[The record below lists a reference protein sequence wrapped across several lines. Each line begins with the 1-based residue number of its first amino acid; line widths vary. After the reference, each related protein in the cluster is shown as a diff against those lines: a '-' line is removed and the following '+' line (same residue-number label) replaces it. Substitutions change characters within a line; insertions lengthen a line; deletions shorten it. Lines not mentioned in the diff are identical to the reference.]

1 MVTDVFNYLGNG
13 KRLKTFKIQYVGM
26 SEGVTSKAPSENGTE
41 ELTATIFSTHE
52 TTAPVTTTNQVGTD
66 VDQMF
71 DAASAE
77 VTTNAEPGSSKISQH
92 AIAKASV
99 STRGESSPST
109 KTDTSKDA
117 G

>member
-66 VDQMF
+66 VDQML
-71 DAASAE
+71 DR
-77 VTTNAEPGSSKISQH
+77 K
-92 AIAKASV
+92 
-99 STRGESSPST
+99 STRLNSSHWE
-109 KTDTSKDA
+109 
-117 G
+117 